1 MRQVTKAAS
10 EQRVKLRKNASVV
23 IGVVCCDGCVTDLN
37 AIEAIE
43 GSREQV
49 VVADVLSMTSK

>member
-1 MRQVTKAAS
+1 MLH
-10 EQRVKLRKNASVV
+10 E
-23 IGVVCCDGCVTDLN
+23 CVTDLN